1 MTMKYGPFVVT
12 EYVLLRIVGF
22 PLAYLPYRLA
32 LSIGWLIGAFNFFIV
47 RYRVAEAYRRIEQ
60 VFPEQFNAREKRR
73 IAWHSFRGFSFSVVD
88 LFRLNRIDQEWI
100 GRHFIDFEPVRDTIL
115 AHCET
120 GKGAIIASPHMGATE
135 VSSVLMQQI
144 GVPIFLITG
153 TVKNPLVNRYLSE
166 MRGRT
171 GIPTVQRGSSMLR
184 SVVSG
189 LKNGGVLAFLADLR
203 SRRGGTIIQFLDHTV
218 AAAPGMAKFAKQT
231 NVPILPL
238 IIRRV
243 GWTRHRAEF
252 AEPVVPDPNVNKADD
267 CVRLTQEVFDVMERA
282 IRETPEQWFW
292 FNKRWILDP
301 PKPAGPLPK

>member
-1 MTMKYGPFVVT
+1 MKYGPLFVT
-12 EYVLLRIVGF
+12 EYVLLRMVGF
-22 PLAYLPYRLA
+22 LLAYLPYRLA
-32 LSIGWLIGAFNFFIV
+32 LSVGWLIGAFNFFVV

-60 VFPEQFNAREKRR
+60 VFPGQFNAREKRR

-88 LFRLNRIDQEWI
+88 LFRLENIDQEWI
-100 GRHFIDFEPVRDTIL
+100 VRHVVDFNPARKTIL

-120 GKGAIIASPHMGATE
+120 GQGAILASAHMGATE
-135 VSSVLMQQI
+135 VSSVLMQHI

-153 TVKNPLVNRYLSE
+153 TVKNPLVKDYLAE

-171 GIPTVQRGSSMLR
+171 GIPTVQRGASMLR
-184 SVVSG
+184 PVVSK

-203 SRRGGTIIQFLDHTV
+203 SRRGGTIIRFLDHTV

-231 NVPILPL
+231 NIPILPVT
-238 IIRRV
+238 IRRV
-243 GWTRHRAEF
+243 GWTRHRIEF
-252 AEPVVPDPNVNKADD
+252 SEPVVPDPKVSKDED
-267 CVRLTQEVFDVMERA
+267 CVRMTQEVFDVIERA

-301 PKPAGPLPK
+301 PKPAGPIPT